1 MRKAGS
7 RDLPPP
13 LELVCL
19 RALWTLQEGRVSDVR
34 RIVSE
39 QRPLAYTTVM
49 TILDRLARRG
59 TVSRRKV
66 GRAFL
71 YAPEMSRDAIRR
83 LAIKEFLDSFFDG
96 SQEDLVAYLQNG
108 YSHGEKSL
116 DRTEEPVS
124 ETRLDTALL

>member
-1 MRKAGS
+1 
-7 RDLPPP
+7 
-13 LELVCL
+13 
-19 RALWTLQEGRVSDVR
+19 
-34 RIVSE
+34 
-39 QRPLAYTTVM
+39 
-49 TILDRLARRG
+49 
-59 TVSRRKV
+59 
-66 GRAFL
+66 
-71 YAPEMSRDAIRR
+71 MSRDAIRR